1 METLKKDY
9 VGKATIE
16 LSPGHTQAGAGLTFI
31 GSQVLT
37 AWEQGTGDK
46 VKVARECTDKGNNS
60 NDQLK
65 RMNACG

>member
-1 METLKKDY
+1 MLETLKKDY

-37 AWEQGTGDK
+37 AWEQGG
-46 VKVARECTDKGNNS
+46 R
-60 NDQLK
+60 LK
-65 RMNACG
+65 LLENALTKATTAKTN